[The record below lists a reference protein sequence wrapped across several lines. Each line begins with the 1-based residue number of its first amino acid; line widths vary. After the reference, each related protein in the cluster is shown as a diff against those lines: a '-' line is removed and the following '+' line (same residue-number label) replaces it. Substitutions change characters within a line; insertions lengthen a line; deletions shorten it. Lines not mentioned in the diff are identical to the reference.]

1 MLKLSVSSLR
11 SPEMALVKEELTQDA
26 DSKKIEQEF
35 EEYQAKLKQQKE
47 DWAREHPDQVC
58 SCLLEVI
65 LQKCSRHIANRF
77 IVLNKISIH
86 YFLFPDQT

>member
-11 SPEMALVKEELTQDA
+11 SPEMALVKDELTPDA

-58 SCLLEVI
+58 HFLLVV
-65 LQKCSRHIANRF
+65 LQKCLHIAN
-77 IVLNKISIH
+77 VSS
-86 YFLFPDQT
+86 Y